1 MPLYEYEC
9 DSCGHRFEVI
19 QKFSDPL
26 VEVCPTCG
34 CKVEKLLSSPAI
46 QFKGSGFYITDYA
59 RKGSSE
65 GASEKADKASEASE
79 KSSEKSSEKPAETA
93 GAGGQS
99 GDKSSPSSSNT
110 PSSSGSTDTVS
121 AGTSSKQS

>member
-26 VEVCPTCG
+26 VEVCPKCG

-46 QFKGSGFYITDYA
+46 QFKGSGWYITDYA
-59 RKGSSE
+59 RKGTSE
-65 GASEKADKASEASE
+65 QTSEKT
-79 KSSEKSSEKPAETA
+79 SEKPAEPAKAAAPTD
-93 GAGGQS
+93 G
-99 GDKSSPSSSNT
+99 KSSPSSSNSS
-110 PSSSGSTDTVS
+110 SSSGSTETVS
-121 AGTSSKQS
+121 ASSSSKQSYRH

>member
-26 VEVCPTCG
+26 VKVCPECG

-46 QFKGSGFYITDYA
+46 QFKGSGFYINDYP
-59 RKGSSE
+59 RKGTSE
-65 GASEKADKASEASE
+65 TSEQTSEKT
-79 KSSEKSSEKPAETA
+79 SEKPAETA
-93 GAGGQS
+93 KAAATS
-99 GDKSSPSSSNT
+99 DAKSSPSSSK
-110 PSSSGSTDTVS
+110 SSASSGSTDIVS
-121 AGTSSKQS
+121 ASSSSKPS

>member
-26 VEVCPTCG
+26 VEVCPKCG

-46 QFKGSGFYITDYA
+46 QFKGSGFYINDYA
-59 RKGSSE
+59 RKGTSE
-65 GASEKADKASEASE
+65 TSEKTSDKTSE
-79 KSSEKSSEKPAETA
+79 KTSEKPAETA
-93 GAGGQS
+93 KAGAES
-99 GDKSSPSSSNT
+99 DAKSSPSSSKSST
-110 PSSSGSTDTVS
+110 SSGSTDTVS
-121 AGTSSKQS
+121 ASSSSKQS